1 MSNEQDMME
10 SMRNE
15 AAKVGANGVI
25 LENID
30 EPSPLIEVI
39 GQVAKTTPVRKGKA
53 MAIYIPSDSTA
64 GATICANRKPSKWAR
79 LPGV

>member
-1 MSNEQDMME
+1 MME

-15 AAKVGANGVI
+15 AAELGANGVI

-30 EPSPLIEVI
+30 EPSPLIHVI
-39 GQVAKTTPVRKGKA
+39 GQVAKAPQPRKGKA
-53 MAIYIPSDSTA
+53 MAIYIPSDSASGAEVCRTA
-64 GATICANRKPSKWAR
+64 KPSKWTR